1 MSLDTVSAEHRS
13 RDCVHL
19 PPVAPITVPS
29 ISFIMKKHSLASR
42 SSSTASLTPHAELM
56 PRINNASHLGSNLS
70 KSGLGLNQYNSSTG
84 TLNIPGSQTL
94 ANDLTDKSLRLL
106 GSANALSKS
115 SLSIGNLRA
124 LSVGDLNK
132 RTLAASRSLYKLEK
146 ELSCSTRQP
155 SRFEKSLT
163 CDDSPH
169 TSQCDSI
176 CASQASNSQTTFS
189 ESVHSSVA
197 SSSSDFED
205 PFDFEANLLKGVVQY
220 RRSSFNAQ
228 SISSRQ
234 TSVDAAAADAQFKM
248 QTPSVRSR
256 ASSSAND
263 KSIMEAFQKSN
274 TRRRSSLQQSLMDH
288 KRIIMTAVTESER
301 QQHNDWRDPNR
312 DSIARISEQDPRQQQ
327 SNDTNPAAATLQA
340 PRRIAASNTA
350 GRPSNAMET
359 LKDRMSRRTVVT
371 VKQLAKQAKKKQRI
385 RKLWKWAI
393 DKVVRMAQATSA
405 ISTKTYFD
413 SQANLEMIMMSAPER
428 TTKITRKKQFQ
439 LADLGFKLE
448 SYKVTSKPGGSAK
461 IMSSLMKLPE
471 NRNDDDIRWINIF
484 LSSLPALKKYSP
496 PLRKSLSRVIQ
507 YSRFGSGRIILK
519 QGHPAQHFYI
529 IISGDVEVT
538 KIADKRTYWI
548 CALGAGDIFGDTA
561 LINGGSHR
569 TASVRATSDI
579 ELLWITKEDFEDMLE
594 SDTKKVLDDRK
605 RFMAANSLLCQL
617 SGEALSSLAETA
629 ITYEIP
635 AETTIFTE
643 GDTAAFIYLICEGEC
658 RITKV
663 LDFEKFKP
671 SARQN
676 AYSLLAPT
684 VAVTTDASD
693 NPERVSKLVRCAKV
707 GEGDMFGA
715 ASALST
721 SGAPNQVATIGSI
734 CNIESLIKFP
744 FSLVSCTHV
753 KYLGLNKHSF
763 MRELIQKPD
772 LVKESVRRHLE
783 LMKLLNTGTRL
794 HNLFLEHRTWERYKL
809 EVIANLRE
817 NLKEE
822 TRRRRLCL

>member
-1 MSLDTVSAEHRS
+1 MSHDKVSADHRS
-13 RDCVHL
+13 KECVHL
-19 PPVAPITVPS
+19 PPVAPIAVPS

-56 PRINNASHLGSNLS
+56 PRINNASCLGSNLS
-70 KSGLGLNQYNSSTG
+70 KSGLSLNQYSSSTG
-84 TLNIPGSQTL
+84 ILGIPGSQAL
-94 ANDLTDKSLRLL
+94 ANDLSDKSLTLL
-106 GSANALSKS
+106 GSTNALSKS
-115 SLSIGNLRA
+115 ALSIGNLRA

-132 RTLAASRSLYKLEK
+132 RTLAASKSLYKLEK
-146 ELSCSTRQP
+146 ELSCKRQP
-155 SRFEKSLT
+155 SRFENSLT
-163 CDDSPH
+163 CDDSAH
-169 TSQCDSI
+169 TSQCDSVS
-176 CASQASNSQTTFS
+176 ASQTSNSRTALS

-197 SSSSDFED
+197 SSSSDFDD
-205 PFDFEANLLKGVVQY
+205 PFDFGANLVQGVVEY

-234 TSVDAAAADAQFKM
+234 HSIDAAAADAQSKM
-248 QTPSVRSR
+248 KPLIARPR

-274 TRRRSSLQQSLMDH
+274 TRRRSSLHQSLMDH

-301 QQHNDWRDPNR
+301 QQHNDRRDSNR
-312 DSIARISEQDPRQQQ
+312 DSIARSLEQDPRQQLD
-327 SNDTNPAAATLQA
+327 NANPAAATVQA

-350 GRPSNAMET
+350 GRPSVTMET

-371 VKQLAKQAKKKQRI
+371 VKQLAKQAKMKQRI

-393 DKVVRMAQATSA
+393 EKVVRMAQATSA

-413 SQANLEMIMMSAPER
+413 SQANLDMMMMSAPER
-428 TTKITRKKQFQ
+428 TTTKITRKKQFQ

-471 NRNDDDIRWINIF
+471 NRDEDDMRWINIF

-594 SDTKKVLDDRK
+594 YDTKKVLDDRK
-605 RFMAANSLLCQL
+605 RFMATNSLLGQL
-617 SGEALSSLAETA
+617 SGEALNSLAETA

-643 GDTAAFIYLICEGEC
+643 GDTAAFIYLVCEGEC

-684 VAVTTDASD
+684 FAVTTDASD
-693 NPERVSKLVRCAKV
+693 NRERVSKLIRCAKV
-707 GEGDMFGA
+707 GEGEMFGA

-794 HNLFLEHRTWERYKL
+794 HDLFLEHRAWERYKL
-809 EVIANLRE
+809 EVIANLKE
-817 NLKEE
+817 NIKEE